1 MVGVVSKD
9 KPGGSLR
16 SKERKLALQH
26 WPIYKDIGFV
36 GLGRARQK
44 DKWLKARLT
53 FFFFFALG
61 MHMLIVCMRVCTEEE
76 EGHCGKRSLHDFI
89 TTHSER
95 KCKGGLPIK
104 T

>member
-53 FFFFFALG
+53 FFFF
-61 MHMLIVCMRVCTEEE
+61 
-76 EGHCGKRSLHDFI
+76 LH
-89 TTHSER
+89 
-95 KCKGGLPIK
+95 
-104 T
+104 